1 MKKVT
6 LLCVVAL
13 GTIALASASN
23 VNAAQVGGSQT
34 TDGIIKMKPGGDADI
49 LPKDPGKEDDTKIDP
64 KDYPDPVPLPGDPDE
79 NHVVKEGDLAF
90 TKNPKVFN
98 FGTQDVSAKIQ
109 AQKTYT
115 AKALNQDIDAAKTPF
130 SGGIQT
136 LQVYDGRPAGSN
148 LDNWQVAVKAT
159 TFTDATSKKTLDG
172 ATIHIKGAGTYT
184 RDKAADLTVAPNLD
198 IVTDNITTSTVFGVA
213 QGKQAKEHSNLTWK
227 AEDVELEMAGSQAK
241 VGTFESVVT
250 WTLTDAAYK

>member
-64 KDYPDPVPLPGDPDE
+64 KDYPDPVPLPGDPDA

-90 TKNPKVFN
+90 TKNPKVF
-98 FGTQDVSAKIQ
+98 
-109 AQKTYT
+109 
-115 AKALNQDIDAAKTPF
+115 
-130 SGGIQT
+130 T
-136 LQVYDGRPAGSN
+136 LVHKMFQLKFKHRK
-148 LDNWQVAVKAT
+148 LI
-159 TFTDATSKKTLDG
+159 L
-172 ATIHIKGAGTYT
+172 
-184 RDKAADLTVAPNLD
+184 
-198 IVTDNITTSTVFGVA
+198 
-213 QGKQAKEHSNLTWK
+213 
-227 AEDVELEMAGSQAK
+227 
-241 VGTFESVVT
+241 
-250 WTLTDAAYK
+250 